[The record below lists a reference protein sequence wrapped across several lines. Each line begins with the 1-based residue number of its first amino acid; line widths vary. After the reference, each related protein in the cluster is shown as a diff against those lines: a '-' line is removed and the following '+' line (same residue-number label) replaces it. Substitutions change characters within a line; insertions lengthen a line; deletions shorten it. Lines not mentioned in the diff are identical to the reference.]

1 MIQILKFVRHAQES
15 GIPFE
20 AKEGT
25 IDTLEVHSLLRK
37 AADASIVLLK
47 NDSNVLPV
55 IPAPGLKIAVIG
67 SNAKTPPYAGG
78 GSANLLPTYTITPL
92 QAIEKVAA
100 EMDGT
105 VQWEMGV
112 DTARWTPL
120 LTDFL
125 SLSDKVE
132 EASIVRAEFFDVELV
147 VNGIQNGEADFEQS
161 MVKLIRQT
169 TFHQREQQ
177 CLYLFHRWHP
187 QGGPC
192 TRIHLGEFK
201 FTLFEKTR

>member
-1 MIQILKFVRHAQES
+1 MAQILQFVRHAQES

-25 IDTLEVHSLLRK
+25 IDTPAVHDLLRK

-47 NDSNVLPV
+47 NDSGVLPV
-55 IPAPGLKIAVIG
+55 TPASGLKIAVIG

-78 GSANLLPTYTITPL
+78 GSANLLPTYTVTPL

-100 EMDGT
+100 EMGST

-132 EASIVRAEFFDVELV
+132 EASIVRAEFFDVE
-147 VNGIQNGEADFEQS
+147 
-161 MVKLIRQT
+161 
-169 TFHQREQQ
+169 
-177 CLYLFHRWHP
+177 
-187 QGGPC
+187 
-192 TRIHLGEFK
+192 
-201 FTLFEKTR
+201 